1 MLPIF
6 KDYRKMLLDNGL
18 DLSEYDEDKLWI
30 DRLIIKG
37 FDRKGNIKKI
47 CRLNVQGEWDDL
59 HYEVKWYKKKD
70 NIIKPKNEDL
80 ETWEETYKRLEDKI
94 VERERESIETLK
106 NIYNEY
112 KPYNYHIK
120 IGRAH

>member
-37 FDRKGNIKKI
+37 FDRNGTK
-47 CRLNVQGEWDDL
+47 
-59 HYEVKWYKKKD
+59 
-70 NIIKPKNEDL
+70 
-80 ETWEETYKRLEDKI
+80 
-94 VERERESIETLK
+94 S
-106 NIYNEY
+106 
-112 KPYNYHIK
+112 
-120 IGRAH
+120 

>member
-47 CRLNVQGEWDDL
+47 CRLNVVGDYTDF
-59 HYEVKWYKKKD
+59 HYEIKWYKNKD
-70 NIIKPKNEDL
+70 KIIKPKNEDL

-94 VERERESIETLK
+94 VERERERVLKLLKKMFRNIFQK
-106 NIYNEY
+106 NI
-112 KPYNYHIK
+112 K
-120 IGRAH
+120 

>member
-18 DLSEYDEDKLWI
+18 DLSEYDEDKLWV
-30 DRLIIKG
+30 DRLIVKG
-37 FDRKGNIKKI
+37 FDKKGNIKKI

-59 HYEVKWYKKKD
+59 HYEVRWYKKKD

-94 VERERESIETLK
+94 IERERERVLK
-106 NIYNEY
+106 LLKIFIMNTN
-112 KPYNYHIK
+112 HI
-120 IGRAH
+120 III